1 MVLFNF
7 IPTLFKTFYHRNI
20 KGRIKSWKDVE
31 FNATH
36 YLEVETKANISIKW
50 LIWFT
55 CVKLLSLIISIIKIT
70 RADWAFKYLVTKS
83 TSKWS
88 MWCCCILTY
97 QLVRSVVDK
106 RKRWTMFFELC
117 AVVFS
122 TAGRSNCGRCRDTYR
137 QLHWFLT
144 FTY

>member
-1 MVLFNF
+1 MVLLNF
-7 IPTLFKTFYHRNI
+7 IPILFKTFYHRNV

-31 FNATH
+31 FNVTH
-36 YLEVETKANISIKW
+36 YLEVETKANISTKW

-88 MWCCCILTY
+88 MRCCCILIQ
-97 QLVRSVVDK
+97 QLERSVGDK
-106 RKRWTMFFELC
+106 RKRWRMFLELC
-117 AVVFS
+117 AVVCS
-122 TAGRSNCGRCRDTYR
+122 TAERSNCGLWSDTYR
-137 QLHWFLT
+137 QLHGFLT